1 MNTQK
6 VLSDI
11 VIEKDE
17 KLEIEKD
24 NSFTYSEPHYMA
36 DDEQQEELQEEIQF
50 PVFSPQQLS
59 HFKRPKAITFEEFN
73 LDEDP
78 KKKVCLQLECTTAE
92 QSEVQPMGDLE
103 RLADMLQRENQK
115 KYSYPKNL
123 PAPSNVDNHL
133 DELNM
138 RFTPSQ
144 KQDEFVSN
152 YVKGDDLLRIK
163 VGLCDDILNDE
174 ETLKFEDWVEQ
185 LCTSTNHES
194 LKEMA
199 RKQKV
204 KRYLE
209 KKHNRTYEK
218 KVHYHIRQKVA
229 EERLRVKGRFVTWGQ
244 ALKMLN
250 EKDTKK
256 SWSYNDYTKIKSLLN
271 EKFGAVKSE
280 KSLRF

>member
-6 VLSDI
+6 ELRDV
-11 VIEKDE
+11 VFEKE
-17 KLEIEKD
+17 EIEKE

-36 DDEQQEELQEEIQF
+36 DNEQEEELQEEIQL
-50 PVFSPQQLS
+50 PVYSPQQLS
-59 HFKRPKAITFEEFN
+59 HFKRPKPIIFDEFN

-78 KKKVCLQLECTTAE
+78 KKKVCIQWECTTAE
-92 QSEVQPMGDLE
+92 QSEMLPMGDLE

-115 KYSYPKNL
+115 KYSYPKDL
-123 PAPSNVDNHL
+123 PAPSNVDNHF

-138 RFTPSQ
+138 RFIPSQ

-244 ALKMLN
+244 AIKMLN

-280 KSLRF
+280 KSFRF

>member
-1 MNTQK
+1 MNTVK
-6 VLSDI
+6 ELSE
-11 VIEKDE
+11 VSCEKQE
-17 KLEIEKD
+17 NTEIEKE
-24 NSFTYSEPHYMA
+24 NSFTNEEPHYSVDKEMQE
-36 DDEQQEELQEEIQF
+36 EQQDDIQLQIY
-50 PVFSPQQLS
+50 SPQQLLQ
-59 HFKRPKAITFEEFN
+59 FKKQIPVNFDEFN

-78 KKKVCLQLECTTAE
+78 KKKVCIQWENTTAE

-103 RLADMLQRENQK
+103 RLAEQLQRENQK

-133 DELNM
+133 EELNM
-138 RFTPSQ
+138 RFTPTL
-144 KQDEFVSN
+144 KQDEFIQT

-163 VGLCDDILNDE
+163 VGLCEEILNDE

-229 EERLRVKGRFVTWGQ
+229 EERLRIKGRFVTWGQ

-250 EKDTKK
+250 EQDQKK
-256 SWSYNDYTKIKSLLN
+256 SWSYNDYIKIKGLLN
-271 EKFGAVKSE
+271 EKFGAIKSE
-280 KSLRF
+280 KSLKF